1 MNSLGKCKKKKK
13 NLHIVQIENIKSQ
26 NYMNKIY
33 MNEYTSLFLCPNK
46 VHFYVH
52 KNTELIGSYR
62 YKKSQRFK
70 NIRNI
75 TKDSTLEK

>member
-1 MNSLGKCKKKKK
+1 MQKKKKK
-13 NLHIVQIENIKSQ
+13 PAHSSIVQIENIKSQ
-26 NYMNKIY
+26 IYMNKIY

-70 NIRNI
+70 NMRNI
-75 TKDSTLEK
+75 TKDSTLKK